1 MTNTAEKRRCH
12 RFDIPGGEGR
22 YKKNGLL
29 SLTRGFSKTS
39 PVCNISKGGLSIL
52 CEEKF
57 QRGEKV
63 MVQLL
68 VPDENPLNL
77 ISRVRRLEQ
86 WSGSGFNA
94 LSVEF
99 MPFGNQRGMNPMEA
113 LDSLRRLESQFGNEC
128 IEHEGI

>member
-1 MTNTAEKRRCH
+1 MTNPAEKRRCH

-29 SLTRGFSKTS
+29 GFTRTFSKS
-39 PVCNISKGGLSIL
+39 FPVCNVSKGGFSIL

-63 MVQLL
+63 MVHLL

-77 ISRVRRLEQ
+77 ISRVRRMEK
-86 WSGSGFNA
+86 WSGSVG
-94 LSVEF
+94 LV
-99 MPFGNQRGMNPMEA
+99 
-113 LDSLRRLESQFGNEC
+113 RLVLNLCHSATKGV
-128 IEHEGI
+128 

>member
-1 MTNTAEKRRCH
+1 MNHIAGKRRCH

-29 SLTRGFSKTS
+29 GFTRGFSKPS
-39 PVCNISKGGLSIL
+39 PVCNVSKGGLSIL
-52 CEEKF
+52 CEETF
-57 QRGEKV
+57 DRGEKV

-77 ISRVRRLEQ
+77 ISWVRRLEQ

-99 MPFGNQRGMNPMEA
+99 MPFGNQRGMNPLEA
-113 LDSLRRLESQFGNEC
+113 LDSLRRLESQYGNEC
-128 IEHEGI
+128 TDQ